1 MRCERG
7 IELEKTSRG
16 TNGFPPAD
24 QWNAF
29 RLLTDFC
36 FTVTRRYGAPP
47 EEM

>member
-36 FTVTRRYGAPP
+36 FTVTRRYGTPP